1 MCPCETCVRKREKLT
16 SSTGVAPVLK
26 TFQARMIRTRMTI
39 HSSRFLIVAFNG
51 TTPWGRQIP
60 TPA

>member
-1 MCPCETCVRKREKLT
+1 MWPCETWVRKREKLI
-16 SSTGVAPVLK
+16 SSIAVAPVLK

-39 HSSRFLIVAFNG
+39 QSSRFLIVAFNG
-51 TTPWGRQIP
+51 LTPWGRQIP